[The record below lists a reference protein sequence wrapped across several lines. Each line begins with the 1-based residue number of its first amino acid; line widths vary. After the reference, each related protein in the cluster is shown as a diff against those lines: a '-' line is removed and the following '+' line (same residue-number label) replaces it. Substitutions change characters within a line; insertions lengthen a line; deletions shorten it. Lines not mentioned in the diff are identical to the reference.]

1 MTKLINFLREGYKN
15 ENITQAFWLLV
26 STVVGLILGFVTN
39 SLLTRILGKEL
50 YGDYALLFNIYS
62 FCQIIFNFGIF
73 YTISRLVA
81 ITNDTNKARGYYLV
95 GSFFVA
101 ILFVVMAI
109 SVLGYAFFSENMDK
123 GNLFKVLLISIPF
136 SWVYLL
142 TTLNENYLPGDN
154 KIGLLSWSRLLPKI
168 FLTAVLLVIFFYL
181 KKIDLVSIILLN
193 YLTFIIAYVY
203 VFIKIKPT
211 FKQFKRRLSEVLVGN
226 KQFGFDIYFGA
237 LIASGSSSLSGIL
250 ISHFG
255 VNNVEVGYYTL
266 ATLLASPL
274 SMIPN
279 IIATTQFKNFA
290 QSTLIQPKL
299 IVFTFGLSTFLML
312 FIIFAARPIV
322 SVFFG
327 KEYLDLVVMLQYLSI
342 GFVFYGIGDF
352 FNRFLLA
359 KGKGKELRNASF
371 LVGFTLLIA
380 NILFIYLYGGEGAAI
395 ARILSGLM
403 YAVVILYYYKKE
415 IKGL

>member
-1 MTKLINFLREGYKN
+1 MMKLINFLREGYKN

-26 STVVGLILGFVTN
+26 STVVGLVLGFVTN
-39 SLLTRILGKEL
+39 SLLTRILGKDV

-81 ITNDTNKARGYYLV
+81 ITNDTSRARGYYLV
-95 GSFFVA
+95 GSFFVV
-101 ILFVVMAI
+101 ILFIVMAI
-109 SVLGYAFFSENMDK
+109 SVIGYAFFSENIDK
-123 GNLFKVLLISIPF
+123 GSLFKVLLISIPF

-142 TTLNENYLPGDN
+142 TTLNENFLPGDN
-154 KIGLLSWSRLLPKI
+154 KINLLSWSRLLPKI
-168 FLTAVLLVIFFYL
+168 FLTIILAIIFFYF
-181 KKIDLVSIILLN
+181 KKIDLISIVLLN

-203 VFIKIKPT
+203 VFIKVKPT
-211 FKQFKRRLSEVLVGN
+211 FKQFRRRLSEVLVGN

-290 QSTLIQPKL
+290 QSLFIPPKMIL
-299 IVFTFGLSTFLML
+299 LTFGLSTFLML

-327 KEYLDLVVMLQYLSI
+327 KEYLDSIVMLQYLSI

-380 NILFIYLYGGEGAAI
+380 NILFIYLYGGEGAAF

-403 YAVVILYYYKKE
+403 YALVILYYYKKE

>member
-1 MTKLINFLREGYKN
+1 MVKLINFLREGYKN
-15 ENITQAFWLLV
+15 ENVTQAFGLLV
-26 STVVGLILGFVTN
+26 STIVGLVLGFATN

-81 ITNDTNKARGYYLV
+81 ISNDKDKARGYYLV
-95 GSFFVA
+95 GFFFVI
-101 ILFVVMAI
+101 ILFILMAI
-109 SVLGYAFFSENMDK
+109 SVAVYAFFSENMDK
-123 GNLFKVLLISIPF
+123 SSFFKVLLISIPL
-136 SWVYLL
+136 SWIYLL

-154 KIGLLSWSRLLPKI
+154 KINLLSWSRLLPKI
-168 FLTAVLLVIFFYL
+168 FLAGILVIIFFYF
-181 KKIDLVSIILLN
+181 KNVSLVTIVLLN
-193 YLTFIIAYVY
+193 YLTFIIAYLY
-203 VFIKIKPT
+203 VFVKIKPT
-211 FKQFKRRLSEVLVGN
+211 FKQFKRRLSEILVGN

-237 LIASGSSSLSGIL
+237 LIASGSGSLSGIL

-255 VNNVEVGYYTL
+255 VNNIEVGYYTL

-290 QSTLIQPKL
+290 QSQFIPPKL
-299 IVFTFGLSTFLML
+299 IFMTFGLSIFLML
-312 FIIFAARPIV
+312 FIIFTSNLIV

-327 KEYLDLVVMLQYLSI
+327 KEYLESVVMLQYLSI
-342 GFVFYGIGDF
+342 GFVLYGIGDF

-380 NILFIYLYGGEGAAI
+380 NVIFIYLYGGGGAAV

-403 YAVVILYYYKKE
+403 YALVILYYYRKE